1 MLTRNFVSMFKIS
14 TVSREDTITI
24 ANVEGNTKKYPT
36 NAVSTLKSFP
46 SSTEIT
52 NIPQNCCVL
61 AIGNGSTPPTANNIK
76 LASEIDTGFSVVSQ
90 ATYVSDFSNSFATIT
105 RVIKNTSD
113 TDIIVKEI
121 GIIGSGFGHNS
132 GGYGEFTGHFLIA
145 REVLD
150 APVTIQPGEK
160 HSFTIDLCTE

>member
-14 TVSREDTITI
+14 TVSNSDTITI
-24 ANVEGNTKKYPT
+24 ANADGTTKSYPT
-36 NAVSTLKSFP
+36 NTVSTLKGFP

-52 NIPQNCCVL
+52 SIPQNCCIL
-61 AIGNGSTPPTANNIK
+61 AIGNGSTPPTANDIK
-76 LASEIDTGFSVVSQ
+76 LASKIDTGFSVVSQ
-90 ATYVSDFSNSFATIT
+90 ATYVSNFSNSFATIT

-121 GIIGSGFGHNS
+121 GIIGSGFGYNS
-132 GGYGEFTGHFLIA
+132 GGYGEFTGQFLIA

-150 APVTIQPGEK
+150 VPVTIKPGEK